1 MIKITLKDGS
11 VKELA
16 APQSIA
22 DFTKDLSM
30 GLYRN
35 ACCALSGE
43 CSPCNAC
50 DAHLKYYYKQQVKP
64 NISE

>member
-22 DFTKDLSM
+22 DFTKDLSI
-30 GLYRN
+30 
-35 ACCALSGE
+35 CW
-43 CSPCNAC
+43 SP
-50 DAHLKYYYKQQVKP
+50 
-64 NISE
+64 

>member
-22 DFTKDLSM
+22 DFTKDLSIDV
-30 GLYRN
+30 YKRQ
-35 ACCALSGE
+35 S
-43 CSPCNAC
+43 
-50 DAHLKYYYKQQVKP
+50 AHWP
-64 NISE
+64 ER